1 MQLEFLHFHVLV
13 LKLFFRKPRVGQWLP
28 DFLLSLCSFSTLC
41 KYWLSYAAIR
51 LCQNV
56 SSTTAGIRMHSFLY
70 LQCLGECLTHT
81 GHSLKNCQMNH
92 WGDQKQ
98 GGGYLCVWN
107 SLWIFKL
114 SLSVQICLE
123 LFPEHRTKRQESKV
137 IMSLVICYWR
147 WLLGHPPGIA
157 SGIQWLRLL
166 LKNISMLFIISPA
179 PSPVPVHSKCS
190 VSIVEWMC

>member
-1 MQLEFLHFHVLV
+1 MDLGGFLRLYTCHFLVTQNQNINSSDHIVWTYEALFQEWWHSKMQLEFPHFHVLV

-41 KYWLSYAAIR
+41 KYWLSYAAIH

-92 WGDQKQ
+92 KGDQKQ
-98 GGGYLCVWN
+98 GGGV
-107 SLWIFKL
+107 FM
-114 SLSVQICLE
+114 CL
-123 LFPEHRTKRQESKV
+123 K
-137 IMSLVICYWR
+137 
-147 WLLGHPPGIA
+147 
-157 SGIQWLRLL
+157 
-166 LKNISMLFIISPA
+166 
-179 PSPVPVHSKCS
+179 
-190 VSIVEWMC
+190 